1 MFNLSALIRM
11 INTNNDQYIQ
21 KDEIKNFVEKQKSP
35 SVFNEYFASIGSDI
49 NISEF
54 SEQMYQIADKAKA
67 DTGNSPDIKFK
78 SNADKK
84 EYEKCSLEVIKE
96 INDIKDECYG
106 AYGYKTSNKADFDRI
121 FIKLLKESAKE
132 GNIQR
137 VYEKFEKLEMK
148 QPVSVDYI
156 KDTRRYDV
164 QLPTGV
170 ILSADID
177 WSNSREV
184 FNFLSFDDKNF
195 SNTPK
200 EHLPEGYDPKQVFE
214 NGKTSGLGIDEAHA
228 NGHTGEGVSYA
239 IIDSGTLDYKGNQH
253 NDIKFKE
260 YNVSKY
266 AAGEVNHYHGRA
278 VSYIAQEIA
287 PQADL
292 YYYATN
298 NGGEMDA
305 PVLDNL
311 KQILEKN
318 KSLPDDKKIRF
329 VSMSM
334 PLYGGEEAKKVVAEL
349 EEQGVWVFYSG
360 DCKDKKKIG
369 YLGKKDPME
378 NPNDF
383 DNYQIE
389 KGSGIEIMP
398 DGTVNTIIRENLLY
412 INSGDR
418 TLPDPSSPTA
428 YRHDS
433 RASQSW
439 SIPVVAGYYTLACQA
454 DPSMTKDKFMRLAE
468 ETAQVKTSTIPISKC
483 VGDPDN
489 EDDWVPDGR
498 SEQTTNI
505 KIIDIN
511 ALLKAI
517 EAEKEQKA
525 E

>member
-35 SVFNEYFASIGSDI
+35 SIFNEYFTSIDKDVDV
-49 NISEF
+49 SEF
-54 SEQMYQIADKAKA
+54 EKQMDKIANKAKA
-67 DTGNSPDIKFK
+67 DTGDSPNIKFK
-78 SNADKK
+78 SKADKK
-84 EYEKCSLEVIKE
+84 EYKKYSHEIIKE
-96 INDIKDECYG
+96 LKKDKDNFYNF
-106 AYGYKTSNKADFDRI
+106 YGYKVKDKKDFDRI
-121 FIKLLKESAKE
+121 FNNFLKEAIKE
-132 GNIQR
+132 GNPENI
-137 VYEKFEKLEMK
+137 YEKFEKLEMK

-164 QLPTGV
+164 RLQAGV
-170 ILSADID
+170 ALSEDID

-184 FNFLSFDDKNF
+184 FDFLSFDDKNF

-200 EHLPEGYDPKQVFE
+200 EHLPEGYDPKQVFD
-214 NGKTSGLGIDEAHA
+214 NGKSSGLGIDEVHA
-228 NGHTGEGVSYA
+228 NGYTGEGVSYA

-287 PQADL
+287 PKADL

-298 NGGEMDA
+298 NGGEMNA

-318 KSLPDDKKIRF
+318 KSLPDDKKIKF

-334 PLYGGEEAKKVVAEL
+334 PLYGREEAKKVVAEL
-349 EEQGVWVFYSG
+349 EAQGVWVYYSG
-360 DCKDKKKIG
+360 CKEDDQTG
-369 YLGKKDPME
+369 YLGKKDPMG
-378 NPNDF
+378 NPDDF

-389 KGSGIEIMP
+389 NGSMTFVEPNGKEF
-398 DGTVNTIIRENLLY
+398 TKIREDLLY

-418 TLPDPSSPTA
+418 TVPDPSSPTA

-439 SIPVVAGYYTLACQA
+439 SIPVIAGYYTLACQA
-454 DPSMTKDKFMRLAE
+454 DPSMTKEKFMRLAE
-468 ETAQVKTSTIPISKC
+468 ETAQIKTSTIPILKC

-489 EDDWVPDGR
+489 ENDWIADGR

>member
-67 DTGNSPDIKFK
+67 DTGNPPDIKFK

-96 INDIKDECYG
+96 IKDDCYSS
-106 AYGYKTSNKADFDRI
+106 YGYKAKDKTTFDRI
-121 FIKLLKESAKE
+121 FTKLLKEAVRE
-132 GNIQR
+132 GSIEKI
-137 VYEKFEKLEMK
+137 YEKFEKLEMK

-156 KDTRRYDV
+156 KDARLHSI
-164 QLPTGV
+164 QLQAGV
-170 ILSADID
+170 ALSEDID

-184 FNFLSFDDKNF
+184 FRFLRFDDKNF

-200 EHLPEGYDPKQVFE
+200 EHLPEGYDPKQVFD
-214 NGKTSGLGIDEAHA
+214 NGKSSGLGIDEAHA
-228 NGHTGEGVSYA
+228 NGYTGEGVSYA
-239 IIDSGTLDYKGNQH
+239 IIDSGTLDSKGNQH

-266 AAGEVNHYHGRA
+266 ASEWVNHFHGRA

-287 PQADL
+287 PNADC

-298 NGGEMDA
+298 NDSDKMDA

-318 KSLPDDKKIRF
+318 KSLPDDKKIKF

-334 PLYGGEEAKKVVAEL
+334 PLYGGEEAKKVVAKL
-349 EEQGVWVFYSG
+349 EAQGVWVYYSG
-360 DCKDKKKIG
+360 CKEDDQTG
-369 YLGKKDPME
+369 YLGKKDPMG
-378 NPNDF
+378 NPDDF

-389 KGSGIEIMP
+389 NGSRIDIAP
-398 DGTVNTIIRENLLY
+398 DGTVYTTIRENLLY

-418 TLPDPSSPTA
+418 TVPDPSSPTA

-454 DPSMTKDKFMRLAE
+454 DPSMTKEKFMRLAE
-468 ETAQVKTSTIPISKC
+468 ETAQVKTSTIPISKW
-483 VGDPDN
+483 VGDPNN
-489 EDDWVPDGR
+489 EENLIAGGR

>member
-1 MFNLSALIRM
+1 MFNLSAFIRM

-35 SVFNEYFASIGSDI
+35 SVFNQYFASIGSDI

-54 SEQMYQIADKAKA
+54 SERMYQIADKAKA
-67 DTGNSPDIKFK
+67 DTGSFSDIKFK
-78 SNADKK
+78 SKADKK
-84 EYEKCSLEVIKE
+84 EYEKCSLEVINE
-96 INDIKDECYG
+96 IKDECYCI
-106 AYGYKTSNKADFDRI
+106 YGYKAEDETAFNRI
-121 FIKLLKESAKE
+121 FAKLLKEAVKE
-132 GNIQR
+132 GDIEN

-148 QPVSVDYI
+148 QPVSIDYI
-156 KDTRRYDV
+156 KDTHRFDV
-164 QLPTGV
+164 RLQTGV
-170 ILSADID
+170 ALSEDID

-184 FNFLSFDDKNF
+184 FRFLSFDDKNF

-200 EHLPEGYDPKQVFE
+200 EHLPEGYDPKQVFD
-214 NGKTSGLGIDEAHA
+214 NGKSSGLGIDEAHA
-228 NGHTGEGVSYA
+228 NGYTGEGVSYA
-239 IIDSGTLDYKGNQH
+239 IIDSGTLDCKGNQH

-266 AAGEVNHYHGRA
+266 ASKSVNHFHGRA
-278 VSYIAQEIA
+278 VSYVAQEIA

-311 KQILEKN
+311 KQVLEKN

-334 PLYGGEEAKKVVAEL
+334 RLYGGEEAKKVVAEL
-349 EEQGVWVFYSG
+349 EKQGVWVFYSG
-360 DCKDKKKIG
+360 DCKDKQKIG
-369 YLGKKDPME
+369 YLGKKDPMG

-389 KGSGIEIMP
+389 NGSRIDIMP
-398 DGTVNTIIRENLLY
+398 DGTVNTIIGENMLY
-412 INSGDR
+412 VNSGDR
-418 TLPDPSSPTA
+418 TLPDLSSPTA

-439 SIPVVAGYYTLACQA
+439 SIPVLAGYYTLACQA
-454 DPSMTKDKFMRLAE
+454 DPSMTKEKFMRLAE

-483 VGDPDN
+483 VGDSDN
-489 EDDWVPDGR
+489 EDDWVDNGR

-517 EAEKEQKA
+517 EAEKEQKIK
-525 E
+525 

>member
-78 SNADKK
+78 SKADKK
-84 EYEKCSLEVIKE
+84 EYEKCSFEVINE
-96 INDIKDECYG
+96 IKDECYG
-106 AYGYKTSNKADFDRI
+106 IYGYKAEDKTAFNRI
-121 FIKLLKESAKE
+121 FVKLLKEAVRE
-132 GNIQR
+132 GSIEKA
-137 VYEKFEKLEMK
+137 YKKFEKLEMK

-164 QLPTGV
+164 QLQAGV
-170 ILSADID
+170 ALSEDID

-184 FNFLSFDDKNF
+184 FRFLSFDDKNF

-200 EHLPEGYDPKQVFE
+200 EHLPEGYDPKQVFD

-228 NGHTGEGVSYA
+228 NGYTGEGVSYA
-239 IIDSGTLDYKGNQH
+239 IIDSGTLDSKGNQH

-260 YNVSKY
+260 YNVSEY
-266 AAGEVNHYHGRA
+266 ATGEVNHFHGRA
-278 VSYIAQEIA
+278 ISYIAQEIA
-287 PQADL
+287 PKADL

-318 KSLPDDKKIRF
+318 KSLPDDKKIKF

-334 PLYGGEEAKKVVAEL
+334 SLYGGEEAKKVVAEL
-349 EEQGVWVFYSG
+349 EAQGVWVFYS
-360 DCKDKKKIG
+360 DCKEDSQTG
-369 YLGKKDPME
+369 YLGKKDPMG

-389 KGSGIEIMP
+389 NGSRIDIMP
-398 DGTVNTIIRENLLY
+398 DGTVDTIIRENMLY
-412 INSGDR
+412 VNSGDR
-418 TLPDPSSPTA
+418 TVPDPSSPNA

-439 SIPVVAGYYTLACQA
+439 SVPVLAGYYTLACQA
-454 DPSMTKDKFMRLAE
+454 DPSMTKEKFMRLAE

-483 VGDPDN
+483 IGDPDN
-489 EDDWVPDGR
+489 DYDWVDNGR

>member
-35 SVFNEYFASIGSDI
+35 SVFNEYFASIGTDI

-78 SNADKK
+78 SKADKK
-84 EYEKCSLEVIKE
+84 EYEKCSFEVINE
-96 INDIKDECYG
+96 IKDECYG
-106 AYGYKTSNKADFDRI
+106 IYGYKAEDKTAFNRI
-121 FIKLLKESAKE
+121 FAKLLKEAVRE
-132 GNIQR
+132 GGIEN

-164 QLPTGV
+164 QLQAGV
-170 ILSADID
+170 ALSEDID

-184 FNFLSFDDKNF
+184 FRFLSFDDKNF

-200 EHLPEGYDPKQVFE
+200 EHLPEGYDPKQVFD

-228 NGHTGEGVSYA
+228 NGYTGEGVSYA
-239 IIDSGTLDYKGNQH
+239 IIDSGTLDNNGQQH
-253 NDIKFKE
+253 NDVKFKE

-266 AAGEVNHYHGRA
+266 ASEWVNHFHGRA

-318 KSLPDDKKIRF
+318 KSLPDDKKIKF

-349 EEQGVWVFYSG
+349 EAQGIWVFYSG
-360 DCKDKKKIG
+360 CKEDNQTG
-369 YLGKKDPME
+369 YLGKKDPMR

-389 KGSGIEIMP
+389 NGSRIDIMP
-398 DGTVNTIIRENLLY
+398 DGTLNTTIRENLLY

-418 TLPDPSSPTA
+418 TVPDPSSPTA

-439 SIPVVAGYYTLACQA
+439 SIPVLAGYYTLACQA
-454 DPSMTKDKFMRLAE
+454 DPSMTKEKFMRLAE

-489 EDDWVPDGR
+489 DYDWVDNGR

>member
-35 SVFNEYFASIGSDI
+35 SVFNEYFASIEG
-49 NISEF
+49 NVEISEF
-54 SEQMYQIADKAKA
+54 GEQMDKIADKAKA

-78 SNADKK
+78 SKADKK
-84 EYEKCSLEVIKE
+84 EYEKCSLEVINE
-96 INDIKDECYG
+96 IKDECYG
-106 AYGYKTSNKADFDRI
+106 IYGYKAEDKTAFNRI
-121 FIKLLKESAKE
+121 FVKLLKEAVRE
-132 GNIQR
+132 GSIEK

-164 QLPTGV
+164 QLQAGV
-170 ILSADID
+170 ALSEDID

-184 FNFLSFDDKNF
+184 FRFLSFDDKNF

-200 EHLPEGYDPKQVFE
+200 EHLPEGYDPKQVFD
-214 NGKTSGLGIDEAHA
+214 NGKSSGLGIDEAHA
-228 NGHTGEGVSYA
+228 NGYTGEGVSYA

-260 YNVSKY
+260 YNVSEY
-266 AAGEVNHYHGRA
+266 ATGEVNHFHGRA
-278 VSYIAQEIA
+278 ISYIAQEIA
-287 PQADL
+287 PKADL

-318 KSLPDDKKIRF
+318 KSLPDDKKIKF

-334 PLYGGEEAKKVVAEL
+334 SLYGGEEAKKVVAEL
-349 EEQGVWVFYSG
+349 EAQGVWVFYS
-360 DCKDKKKIG
+360 DCKEDSQTG
-369 YLGKKDPME
+369 YLGKKDPMG

-389 KGSGIEIMP
+389 NGSRIDIMP
-398 DGTVNTIIRENLLY
+398 DGTVDTIIRENMLY
-412 INSGDR
+412 VNSGDR
-418 TLPDPSSPTA
+418 TVPDPSSPNA

-439 SIPVVAGYYTLACQA
+439 SIPVLAGYYTLACQA
-454 DPSMTKDKFMRLAE
+454 DPSMTKEKFMRLAE

-489 EDDWVPDGR
+489 DYDWVDNGR